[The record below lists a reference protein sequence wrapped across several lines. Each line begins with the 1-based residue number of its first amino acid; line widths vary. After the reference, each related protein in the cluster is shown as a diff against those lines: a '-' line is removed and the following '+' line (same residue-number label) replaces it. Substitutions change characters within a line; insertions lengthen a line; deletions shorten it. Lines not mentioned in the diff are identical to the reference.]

1 METEVLIT
9 ESLQQYLLRTGQASP
24 RFLQGVFPFIG
35 AGITERVVL
44 APEAEYTV
52 PEGHKAEVLYLR
64 AGNHTESLI
73 YLTLC
78 ANGRPLR
85 YFPLGKSE
93 ATHISLAIVEAH
105 PAGTRLSLQISA
117 PRGEEGLVIVDVGLL
132 ELPL

>member
-1 METEVLIT
+1 MALSFNNTFPGA
-9 ESLQQYLLRTGQASP
+9 RAP
-24 RFLQGVFPFIG
+24 RLEI
-35 AGITERVVL
+35 L
-44 APEAEYTV
+44 
-52 PEGHKAEVLYLR
+52 
-64 AGNHTESLI
+64 
-73 YLTLC
+73 

-93 ATHISLAIVEAH
+93 ATHISLAIVESH